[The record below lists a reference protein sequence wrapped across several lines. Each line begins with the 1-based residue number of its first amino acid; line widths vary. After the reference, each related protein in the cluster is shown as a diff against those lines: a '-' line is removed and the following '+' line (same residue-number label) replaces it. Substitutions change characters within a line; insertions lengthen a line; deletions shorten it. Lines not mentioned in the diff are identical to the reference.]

1 MVNTEFELTDTTN
14 PSLDS
19 ESSVDGS
26 SSGNRVDIVPSDN
39 STVAQGIMDS
49 VSAERNVSDVNNNRT
64 DVDSNEF
71 SDRNHGSS
79 SVKHVKSEQQKKE
92 SKSKESVS
100 PVYDSM
106 ISMFDDFAANGNATD
121 VVKPQ
126 STMEV
131 SHGHGFE
138 VGDMVWGKVKSHPW
152 WPGHVYSEEF
162 ATPSVRRSKREGLL
176 LVAFF
181 GDSSYGWFDPSELVP
196 FDSHFAEKSRQTNS
210 KTFVKAVEEA
220 MDEVSRRSALG
231 LSCMCR
237 SKQNF
242 RETGVQGYFAVD
254 VADYEPG
261 AVYSSDA
268 IEKARDS
275 FQPSLAL
282 DFIRQLA
289 LEPMGNEHPG
299 IDFIKNKAKVISYR
313 RAVYEEFDETYAQ
326 AFGHQPDRSSPGS
339 VQELP
344 PGRTPTKGRSL
355 ASCHMK
361 FGAIGCFELH
371 ALFLYHEFLAQSCFM
386 FGVENCLENKG
397 IDISIFKIK
406 VGLSLKR
413 LKDTWCGPYF
423 TVSVLSGMKYW
434 IITAPLSGRQVFA
447 DTSGKGKSS
456 SAKPNKPKDHA
467 KKDKYLF
474 KRRDEPKEV
483 KVLKKEKKKLSFS
496 PLPVKD
502 SMANASSGGDYVLQK
517 RDLGTHEQAG
527 TAIASGELAS
537 KNATPTGASLE
548 DAAPIVLEFNDP
560 NVKMITSK
568 VESPEIA
575 PGFGGN
581 LPTVKISGDDEK
593 KIVPEKTGSDLVD
606 DTRSSGPTDKVV
618 ASQRADN
625 GPKKVKKASKRPA
638 GELGSGKSV
647 LPEKKKKRK
656 KQALMADGTHDVLR
670 KDGVSLADKVSA
682 KKPVQSAPIEDPN
695 GTDSKTTTASSTSQ
709 EMNHDVEL
717 SRVFLRFRSSVF
729 QKSLNVAEDEGN
741 DTHSSTKSS
750 TENGLPAKQQSRPD
764 DPTKGGRKR
773 GPSDRQ
779 EEIAAKKKKKVGDIK
794 NLTKEKKVIKKTDEP
809 ASLGDVKQASAVT
822 APRKSESRNI
832 EQRAPEP
839 TMLVMKFPPGGSLP
853 SINELKARFARYG
866 PMDHST
872 TRVFWNT
879 STCRVVYRHKA
890 HAQAAYKF
898 VVGSSSLFGN
908 TDIKCSL
915 KEVSGDYEAPP
926 AVKVPREEGS
936 VEAMAAGLQLK
947 SCLKKSSGGDE
958 AAGGGSG
965 KGMPRVKFMLGGE
978 ESVKNKNGSSSS
990 SFSSSHATMDFN
1002 SKNFQKGVLPLPIS
1016 SSTTIPIATSTAQIT
1031 RPLPPPPPTSLHH
1044 GGVGLLP
1051 TPRLNFSGDIKQTQ
1065 PPPPPPGKF
1074 VHNLQRPQL
1083 PPPPP
1088 PPPQP
1093 QPQPQP
1099 KVDITQQMLSLLT
1112 KCNDVVTN
1120 VTNMLGYVPY
1130 HPL

>member
-1 MVNTEFELTDTTN
+1 
-14 PSLDS
+14 
-19 ESSVDGS
+19 
-26 SSGNRVDIVPSDN
+26 
-39 STVAQGIMDS
+39 MDS
-49 VSAERNVSDVNNNRT
+49 VSAERNVSDVNNRT
-64 DVDSNEF
+64 DGDSNKFGVLESHDKVF
-71 SDRNHGSS
+71 SDRNHG
-79 SVKHVKSEQQKKE
+79 SVKHVKSEQQKGQQRKE

-106 ISMFDDFAANGNATD
+106 ISMFDDFAADGNEST
-121 VVKPQ
+121 VVKP
-126 STMEV
+126 SMEV
-131 SHGHGFE
+131 SPGHGFK

-196 FDSHFAEKSRQTNS
+196 FDSDFAEKSRQTNS

-242 RETGVQGYFAVD
+242 RETGVQGYYAVD

-261 AVYSSDA
+261 AVYSIDA

-289 LEPMGNEHPG
+289 LEPTSNEHAG
-299 IDFIKNKAKVISYR
+299 IDFIKNRANVISYR

-326 AFGHQPDRSSPGS
+326 AFGYQPARPSPGS

-344 PGRTPTKGRSL
+344 PGRTPTK
-355 ASCHMK
+355 
-361 FGAIGCFELH
+361 
-371 ALFLYHEFLAQSCFM
+371 
-386 FGVENCLENKG
+386 
-397 IDISIFKIK
+397 
-406 VGLSLKR
+406 
-413 LKDTWCGPYF
+413 
-423 TVSVLSGMKYW
+423 
-434 IITAPLSGRQVFA
+434 APLSGRQVFA

-456 SAKPNKPKDHA
+456 AKPNKLKDHA

-483 KVLKKEKKKLSFS
+483 KVLKKEKRKLSFS
-496 PLPVKD
+496 PQLGHVKD
-502 SMANASSGGDYVLQK
+502 SMANDAGDYVLQK
-517 RDLGTHEQAG
+517 RDLGTHEQVG
-527 TAIASGELAS
+527 TAIASDELAS
-537 KNATPTGASLE
+537 RDATPTGANME
-548 DAAPIVLEFNDP
+548 DTPIVLEFGDP
-560 NVKMITSK
+560 NFQMITSK
-568 VESPEIA
+568 VESPVSSSAGEIA

-593 KIVPEKTGSDLVD
+593 KIVPQKTSSDLVD
-606 DTRSSGPTDKVV
+606 DKSSSDRKIFTQDDTPSSGPHKIV
-618 ASQRADN
+618 AAQRAEN
-625 GPKKVKKASKRPA
+625 GPKKVKVSKRPV

-656 KQALMADGTHDVLR
+656 KEVLMADGTHVVR
-670 KDGVSLADKVSA
+670 KDGVPLVDKVSA
-682 KKPVQSAPIEDPN
+682 KKPIQSAPAPKPPIEDPN
-695 GTDSKTTTASSTSQ
+695 GTDNKTTASSSSQ
-709 EMNHDVEL
+709 EMNHEVEL
-717 SRVFLRFRSSVF
+717 SRVLGDLHSLACDPFHAINKGWAVKTRQVFLRFRAGVF
-729 QKSLNVAEDEGN
+729 QKSLNIAEDEGN
-741 DTHSSTKSS
+741 DTHSSKSPA
-750 TENGLPAKQQSRPD
+750 ENGLGVTPAKPQARPD

-779 EEIAAKKKKKVGDIK
+779 EEIAAKKKKKVGDIR
-794 NLTKEKKVIKKTDEP
+794 NLTKEKKVIKKIDEP
-809 ASLGDVKQASAVT
+809 AARGDVKQAVVMTS
-822 APRKSESRNI
+822 RKSELKNT

-839 TMLVMKFPPGGSLP
+839 TMLVMKFPSGGSLP

-866 PMDHST
+866 PMDHSA
-872 TRVFWNT
+872 TRIFWNT
-879 STCRVVYRHKA
+879 FTCRVVYRHKA

-898 VVGSSSLFGN
+898 VVGSSNLFGN
-908 TDIKCSL
+908 ADIKCSL
-915 KEVSGDYEAPP
+915 REVGDYEP
-926 AVKVPREEGS
+926 AVKVPKEEGS
-936 VEAMAAGLQLK
+936 AEERAAAMAGLQLK
-947 SCLKKSSGGDE
+947 SCLKKSGGGE
-958 AAGGGSG
+958 EAGGGS

-978 ESVKNKNGSSSS
+978 ESVKNMTENKNGSSS

-1002 SKNFQKGVLPLPIS
+1002 SKNFQKAVHLPFPIS
-1016 SSTTIPIATSTAQIT
+1016 STTTAVATSTAQIT
-1031 RPLPPPPPTSLHH
+1031 RPPPPPPNSLHYGGTGLLPLPPPPRSL
-1044 GGVGLLP
+1044 
-1051 TPRLNFSGDIKQTQ
+1051 NYSGDIKQT
-1065 PPPPPPGKF
+1065 PPAPPPGNF
-1074 VHNLQRPQL
+1074 IHNLQRP
-1083 PPPPP
+1083 PT
-1088 PPPQP
+1088 
-1093 QPQPQP
+1093 QP
-1099 KVDITQQMLSLLT
+1099 KVDITQHMLSLLT